1 MRGSEN
7 AGEARAHGVRRPA
20 ARALVGTGVLALTVA
35 VLAAQGAARAERRAQ
50 QPAPSPPDPRPAA
63 GQTQA
68 APPSEPQQPPVFRTG
83 INVVRVDV
91 IVTDKQGNPV
101 ADLGPKDFE
110 LLEDG
115 KAQTI
120 DTFKLVSVTGSPAP
134 GEEAPRAI
142 RNDYDE
148 ETEAGRED
156 VRIFVIMLDEYQVR
170 RGASLVVREPLVRF
184 IRTQLGPLDL
194 LGIMYPLTPVS
205 GLRLTRNHEAVVREI
220 ERFVGR
226 KYEYTP
232 KNEFEERYS
241 MYPAEVVERIR
252 VQVSLSALR
261 GLVTRLGG
269 LREGRKAVIL
279 VSEGYSYYVPPQLR
293 DPVAE
298 MKGLGN
304 PARGR
309 PMAGEGSLAEERAQF
324 TADIDLQTDLR
335 EVYAAASRANAAI
348 YALDPRGLAT
358 FAFDIDEG
366 VGFGLDRNVLAATQ
380 DTLRVLADE
389 TDGRAIVNRNDL
401 DGGLKQ
407 VVRDSSAYYL
417 IGYNST
423 LAPTDGKFHEIKVRV
438 KRPGVQVRARKGY
451 WALSAEDTA
460 RVLAPK
466 PAVDDAVTNALA
478 EVEAPRRARI
488 VRTWVGA
495 APGEGGR
502 TRVTFV
508 WEPVTAAAGERTASA
523 ARVAL
528 VASGRDGEYFRGK
541 VEREAPLDAATSGAG
556 AASAAAAAAGG
567 GRAEFEA
574 APGKMQ
580 LRLAIEGGQGQVIDS
595 DLMDVEVPDFTA
607 PQVQLSTPQVLRAST
622 PRDVRAL
629 NANPRALPTGVRE
642 FRRTERLLVRFSARA
657 PGNLQ
662 AEPKARLLNR
672 AGQPMSDLPVLPVP
686 GDPSAWQVDLPL
698 AGLAAG
704 QYVLEVSASAGGAEA
719 KQHVGF
725 RVYT

>member
-35 VLAAQGAARAERRAQ
+35 VLAAQGAARGEGRAQ
-50 QPAPSPPDPRPAA
+50 QPAPSPPEPRPAA

-68 APPSEPQQPPVFRTG
+68 TPPSEPQQAPVFRTG

-101 ADLGPKDFE
+101 ADLGPTDFE
-110 LLEDG
+110 VLEDG

-194 LGIMYPLTPVS
+194 LGVMYPLTPVS

-241 MYPAEVVERIR
+241 MYPAEMVERIR

-298 MKGLGN
+298 MPGMGN

-309 PMAGEGSLAEERAQF
+309 PMAGEGSVAEERAQF
-324 TADIDLQTDLR
+324 TASVDLQGDLR

-366 VGFGLDRNVLAATQ
+366 VGFGLDRNVLTATQ

-401 DGGLKQ
+401 EGGLKQ

-466 PAVDDAVTNALA
+466 APVDEAVTNALA
-478 EVEAPRRARI
+478 DVEAPRRARV

-495 APGEGGR
+495 APGEGDR

-508 WEPVTAAAGERTASA
+508 WEPVTVAAGERTASA
-523 ARVAL
+523 SRVAL
-528 VASGRDGEYFRGK
+528 VASGRAGEYFRGK
-541 VEREAPLDAATSGAG
+541 IEREAAAD
-556 AASAAAAAAGG
+556 AAAAAATG
-567 GRAEFEA
+567 GRADFEA

-607 PQVQLSTPQVLRAST
+607 PQLQLSTPQVLRAST
-622 PRDVRAL
+622 PRDVRTL
-629 NANPRALPTGVRE
+629 NASPRPLPTAVRE

-672 AGQPMSDLPVLPVP
+672 AGQPMTDLPVQPVP
-686 GDPSAWQVDLPL
+686 GDPSTWQVDLPL

-704 QYVLEVSASAGGAEA
+704 QYVLELSASAGGAEA
-719 KQHVGF
+719 RQHVGF